1 MDNVYKAPEAEL
13 LEARGESRFFVTS
26 IRKLVILF
34 VCTLGA
40 YSLYW
45 SYKQWASQRTQMT
58 ENIWPSLRAFFAI
71 FFMHSLSRRMNDS
84 LAAEHPAEPR
94 DNDAATWYVVLT
106 VAGMVLGRATKH
118 VVLPLPVLV
127 VIDLLPILTLFPLI
141 TLQRRANL
149 ISQDPQGQQNNSLT
163 LFNWPFIVLGLV
175 LWAALFWVYATG
187 I

>member
-13 LEARGESRFFVTS
+13 LVQQDSRFFVTS

-45 SYKQWASQRTQMT
+45 SYKQWASQRSQMA

-84 LAAEHPAEPR
+84 LAAEHPGEPR
-94 DNDAATWYVVLT
+94 DNDAATWFVVLT
-106 VAGMVLGRATKH
+106 VAGAVLSRGSNYMD
-118 VVLPLPVLV
+118 LPLPVV
-127 VIDLLPILTLFPLI
+127 VLIDLLPMLTLFPLI

-149 ISQDPQGQQNNSLT
+149 ISQNPDGQRNHSLT
-163 LFNWPFIVLGLV
+163 LFNWPFILLGLV
-175 LWAALFWVYATG
+175 LWTALLWAYSTG